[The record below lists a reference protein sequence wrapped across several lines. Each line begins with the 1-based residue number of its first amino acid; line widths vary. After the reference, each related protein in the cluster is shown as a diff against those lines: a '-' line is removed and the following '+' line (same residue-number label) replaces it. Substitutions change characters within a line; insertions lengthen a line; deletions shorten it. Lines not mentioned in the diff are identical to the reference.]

1 MARIIELEFIV
12 KWVFKSDFAKA
23 GAIKSTKP
31 TTTRT
36 SFINIIMLKAD
47 FNRTT
52 KPGTTASFKESFSTS

>member
-23 GAIKSTKP
+23 RAIKATRL
-31 TTTRT
+31 TTRT

>member
-1 MARIIELEFIV
+1 MARIIESEFII
-12 KWVFKSDFAKA
+12 KWVFKSDFAKTR
-23 GAIKSTKP
+23 AIKATKSI
-31 TTTRT
+31 TRT

>member
-23 GAIKSTKP
+23 GAIKATKP
-31 TTTRT
+31 TTKT

-47 FNRTT
+47 FNRIT